1 MKMLKFNA
9 EFKESL
15 LKKVFTKNDDI
26 SIHQIAIEANVS
38 PTSLYSWI
46 KRAKG
51 KVPKLKNDD
60 YNLKDKFEYCLKYFN
75 SDEAGKGEFLRSNGL
90 YSYQLDSWKKDFI
103 TSNNSLKSKTD
114 KLSSIDKNK
123 IKILE
128 KELRRKEKALA
139 ETATLLTLK
148 KKFQDLNLNE
158 E

>member
-1 MKMLKFNA
+1 MLKFNA

-15 LKKVFTKNDDI
+15 LKKVFTKNEDI

-51 KVPKLKNDD
+51 KVTKLKNDD

-103 TSNNSLKSKTD
+103 NSNNSLKSKTD

>member
-1 MKMLKFNA
+1 MLKFNA

-38 PTSLYSWI
+38 PTSLYRWI

-51 KVPKLKNDD
+51 KVTKLKNDN
-60 YNLKDKFEYCLKYFN
+60 YNLEEKFEYCLKYFN
-75 SDEAGKGEFLRSNGL
+75 LDETLKGEFLRSNGF
-90 YSYQLDSWKKDFI
+90 YSYQLDAWRKNFI
-103 TSNNSLKSKTD
+103 NNNDRLNSNNNNLSKG
-114 KLSSIDKNK
+114 DKNK

-148 KKFQDLNLNE
+148 KKFQDLNADE